1 MGFYGNMNSIN
12 KSAFQFDKVY
22 SNKTEMDENCSS
34 DGVYVGRYV
43 LIDYDS
49 DYGAIVGYQYIE
61 DNVIKIYSGPSKT
74 TPLIT
79 FDENDSGQLVLVLGE
94 ITEEDEFSPFKDEN
108 EENEDKE
115 QQNFKLYIVDDN
127 GNLTEDFSGIKN
139 NTNYQNNY
147 TKDKNTYGNI
157 GRGWDSTVWQK
168 TYKNGSLV
176 YVMVAELNSA
186 IPTFDVAVD
195 APTPEPNTPY
205 WDAESSN
212 LYYKLHLQPSW
223 GMRVK
228 DADQNEPSD
237 KYRTVEIESEEG
249 GEPTVQNI
257 RQAIYWNQ
265 AGFDKNAPSVSEVSN
280 SITISPAASGALYG
294 GVAENDTYEIS
305 VLLPEIGNIM
315 SKVWDII
322 YGTNRNT
329 HIGWDDPAGAS
340 AYRPAGAFNKAALDN
355 VAGAINSV
363 HDLMGMIIDEKEWNV
378 PQKEE
383 SETDEAFATR
393 YQTWW
398 DAFDKTQLE
407 DNKIYH
413 SNGKFYFKNTY
424 NKNDQEIVELREMD
438 NLGSSLSTLHGLILN
453 IYKILQVGNTETR
466 DLNTVQGALN
476 ELQAVIG
483 KYRLENYDDGLL
495 AIGGGDLH
503 PVTVDGDSWIEAKLN
518 ETNTIF
524 TVNHLNVS
532 KNNKTTSSNKN
543 STVAEAEDQDGIN
556 KNQNIYDTNDPPQKI
571 GTTEDQLKLSTIETD
586 DKGHVIKET
595 VETVTLPY
603 GFKTIKAINNS
614 GNPIYDISSLNVP
627 SNVSNDLAANSTK
640 DEITFKSTNN
650 WIKLDTSNEKTLQ
663 ISHKLRD
670 NYAYSKSV
678 TNFNNRGNSF
688 EIPDWGYDQAGHI
701 TQVNGHSYILPS
713 GFKTIQVGEDSV
725 GENNETIAAP
735 TIVAANPID
744 TLKVESGNYV
754 IPTVDN
760 GKLKFDISFDNVLD
774 DLKKAINDAVHEV
787 VYRTEIESNFWGIQV
802 PIVGQSFTLS
812 KNAST
817 RAITSNVYLDSEK
830 EHHVTYGFGD
840 ITGFYELISDANNNK
855 VNIKI
860 KEPGIY
866 RVQASLGLGGI
877 HKSLYTIHIRI
888 KLSKDNGQNWS
899 YICGTTESFDG
910 VAVAESKYPVFG
922 TPFKLI
928 ELEEND
934 LIKLEFEF
942 TAAKDVAIT
951 QALLKDDNSYLS
963 LEKVESG
970 KNKIKFMFFNEDGL
984 SYNEAILAKLPNE
997 WKYGNDL
1004 IDTEKLINRTIKKND
1019 SVFDGSDYWYFN
1031 GWQQYEGEGNISD
1044 IISGQ
1049 ESITSSELGAV
1060 IDEESEI
1067 YMNYNDI
1074 LLVGSWSKKRNVSY
1088 QYIASTENFPEEQL
1102 VAPDR
1107 DLVSEGKIYTL
1118 KNLEV
1123 TSLHVDGS
1131 SPGTW
1136 TFKNWTVT
1144 PNTIVVTNNS
1154 FEMPASDVTI
1164 TGIWEFTEDEYS
1176 TITYSYDNSLPSIV
1190 QNTLPNPNQEKIY
1203 FMPGE
1208 ESKTINLP
1216 VISSSSLKETVTEDT
1231 VRRTRYYSFQ
1241 YWEAEGSRLDGTITI
1256 EKNTET
1262 INITGLWGM
1271 RPGETEYATEIV
1283 YSPSYQFPTDFTN
1296 ESDQQTAI
1304 NALTARR
1311 TALLQ
1316 DVSPQYLFYEDS
1328 AQYLDWDDEKII
1340 VTKNENG
1347 NETIL
1352 GVWTFSNWNPNSYTS
1367 NIVQDTPNETYTI
1380 YDVWEFSTDLG
1391 GKFVLVDYSDD
1402 SKTNYLENGAKYII
1416 AAQYND
1422 NWYMLPNNENYT
1434 FTRGSIERKFP
1445 DGESL
1450 EVTVENGNNIIR
1462 EIDNDNIDN
1471 FIFEAIIDSSV
1482 SNSAIFLKDPSLQN
1496 YLAGPDVNS
1505 KLKIQSER
1513 PSFAWF
1519 YKQGVL
1525 WLNNTNNGNFN
1536 GNQYTGGSK
1545 YVMRLDGHF
1554 ALVTMNSSLVD
1565 SGYLNTIKLFKLYVP
1580 TSAN

>member
-1 MGFYGNMNSIN
+1 MGFYGNMNNVN
-12 KSAFQFDKVY
+12 KFSFQFDKVY
-22 SNKTEMDENCSS
+22 NNRAEMEAAISVDENNKQKD

-43 LIDYDS
+43 LIDYDPS
-49 DYGAIVGYQYIE
+49 GVSENTYNTNFGRDKGAY
-61 DNVIKIYSGPSKT
+61 
-74 TPLIT
+74 
-79 FDENDSGQLVLVLGE
+79 
-94 ITEEDEFSPFKDEN
+94 KDEYPDLLN
-108 EENEDKE
+108 PA
-115 QQNFKLYIVDDN
+115 
-127 GNLTEDFSGIKN
+127 GS
-139 NTNYQNNY
+139 
-147 TKDKNTYGNI
+147 
-157 GRGWDSTVWQK
+157 RGWDSTVWQK
-168 TYKNGSLV
+168 TYKNGAPA
-176 YVMVAELNSA
+176 YVMVAELNSVT
-186 IPTFDVAVD
+186 PSFDIVVD
-195 APTPEPNTPY
+195 APTETPNEPH
-205 WDAESSN
+205 WDDSSSN

-305 VLLPEIGNIM
+305 ILLPEIGNIM
-315 SKVWDII
+315 SNVWDII
-322 YGTNRNT
+322 YGQDRNLN
-329 HIGWDDPAGAS
+329 IDWNDLAGNS
-340 AYRPAGAFNKAALDN
+340 AYRKTENDIRVIKGFDSSNVTLGN
-355 VAGAINSV
+355 VAGVINSV
-363 HDLMGMIIDEKEWNV
+363 HDLMGMIIVTPEKEEN
-378 PQKEE
+378 E
-383 SETDEAFATR
+383 SDTDYATR
-393 YQTWW
+393 MQGLIN
-398 DAFDKTQLE
+398 DASSLE
-407 DNKIYH
+407 DDKIYYI
-413 SNGKFYFKNTY
+413 NDKFYFKPKKWSEEEQVTPEEPSSGDEIPSGADGEGNPAA
-424 NKNDQEIVELREMD
+424 QEAIKLFELEG
-438 NLGSSLSTLHGLILN
+438 LGKDINTLHGLILRIN
-453 IYKILQVGNTETR
+453 QILLTADPNTK

-476 ELQAVIG
+476 KLNQIIEQYNLDVDGGLVVAQSGELNA
-483 KYRLENYDDGLL
+483 LE
-495 AIGGGDLH
+495 AIGDNWINIG
-503 PVTVDGDSWIEAKLN
+503 PVDIDENGKTIKKFQVSHKNKLQTAIDNSAFSPLDGDVLTLKVPDVDVAGHI
-518 ETNTIF
+518 TQF
-524 TVNHLNVS
+524 H
-532 KNNKTTSSNKN
+532 NK
-543 STVAEAEDQDGIN
+543 EI
-556 KNQNIYDTNDPPQKI
+556 
-571 GTTEDQLKLSTIETD
+571 
-586 DKGHVIKET
+586 
-595 VETVTLPY
+595 TLPY
-603 GFKTIKAINNS
+603 GFKTI
-614 GNPIYDISSLNVP
+614 
-627 SNVSNDLAANSTK
+627 ANITATSTK
-640 DEITFKSTNN
+640 DTLGVEGDNYITVSSTFDNNNKKITITHKTSLDNGKANTNN
-650 WIKLDTSNEKTLQ
+650 PNI
-663 ISHKLRD
+663 
-670 NYAYSKSV
+670 
-678 TNFNNRGNSF
+678 NFNEDTRIGENQYTFAIPSF
-688 EIPDWGYDQAGHI
+688 GYDRAGHI
-701 TQVNGHSYILPS
+701 NSESSANYRLPN
-713 GFKTIQVGEDSV
+713 GFKIIQVGEGSI

-744 TLKVESGNYV
+744 TLKVEPGNYV
-754 IPTVDN
+754 IPTIDN
-760 GKLKFDISFDNVLD
+760 GKLKFDISFDNVLE
-774 DLKKAINDAVHEV
+774 DLKDVIDKAVHDAVHEA
-787 VYRTEIESNFWGIQV
+787 VYRTEIESNFWGVQV

-840 ITGFYELISDANNNK
+840 ISGFYELISDANNNK

-910 VAVAESKYPVFG
+910 VAVAENRYPVFG

-1044 IISGQ
+1044 ITSGQ

-1107 DLVSEGKIYTL
+1107 DLVSEGEIYTL
-1118 KNLEV
+1118 KNPEV

-1164 TGIWEFTEDEYS
+1164 TGTWEFTEDEYS

-1271 RPGETEYATEIV
+1271 RLGGTEYATEIV

-1505 KLKIQSER
+1505 MPKIQSER

-1519 YKQGVL
+1519 YKQGAL
-1525 WLNNTNNGNFN
+1525 WLNNTDNGNFN

-1554 ALVTMNSSLVD
+1554 ALVTMNSSLVN